1 LQAIIRVAISQS
13 PASYSEVLQP
23 ALKSWRVLSSGF
35 FFGINMENKG
45 YVLVWRKMLDSGLMQ
60 MPNTLTLFMYIL
72 VNATHKDIKSG
83 MVELKR
89 GQYISGRKKLAKEL
103 KQSEQNIRT
112 SLKKL
117 EELKILTIKTTNE
130 YSVYTIEKY
139 DYYQNPET
147 KSTKGLTNDQ
157 PTGNQRVTT
166 KQTQYTQNTHI
177 PIPDW
182 IDTDKFCDFYNHR
195 ISIKKPM
202 TDQAITNAFS
212 KLKKLKDEGY
222 NIYEI
227 MEESI
232 INGWSGLFEPK
243 RKPIEQKTS
252 YIPKGN
258 LI

>member
-1 LQAIIRVAISQS
+1 
-13 PASYSEVLQP
+13 
-23 ALKSWRVLSSGF
+23 
-35 FFGINMENKG
+35 MENKG

-83 MVELKR
+83 MIELKR

-139 DYYQNPET
+139 DYYQNPENKVT
-147 KSTKGLTNDQ
+147 KPLTNGQ
-157 PTGNQRVTT
+157 PTANQRLTT
-166 KQTQYTQNTHI
+166 KQTQYTQNTQI

-182 IDTDKFCDFYNHR
+182 IDADKFYDFYNHR

-202 TDQAITNAFS
+202 TDEALIMAFN
-212 KLKKLKDEGY
+212 KLKKIKDKGH
-222 NIYEI
+222 NINDVI
-227 MEESI
+227 DESI

-243 RKPIEQKTS
+243 GKPVEQKTS

>member
-1 LQAIIRVAISQS
+1 MQAIIRVAISQS

-117 EELKILTIKTTNE
+117 EELKILTIKTTSE

-139 DYYQNPET
+139 DYYQNPENKVT
-147 KSTKGLTNDQ
+147 KVLTNDQ
-157 PTGNQRVTT
+157 PTANQRLTT
-166 KQTQYTQNTHI
+166 KQTHNTQNTHNTFDLFWSEY
-177 PIPDW
+177 PNKSGKVQAKKAWDKHKPDL
-182 IDTDKFCDFYNHR
+182 DV
-195 ISIKKPM
+195 IKSALSWQKESDGWKRGFVPM
-202 TDQAITNAFS
+202 ASTYINNARWDDENPNGSFNDMFAGAI
-212 KLKKLKDEGY
+212 
-222 NIYEI
+222 
-227 MEESI
+227 
-232 INGWSGLFEPK
+232 
-243 RKPIEQKTS
+243 
-252 YIPKGN
+252 
-258 LI
+258 

>member
-1 LQAIIRVAISQS
+1 
-13 PASYSEVLQP
+13 
-23 ALKSWRVLSSGF
+23 
-35 FFGINMENKG
+35 MENKG

-83 MVELKR
+83 MIELKR
-89 GQYISGRKKLAKEL
+89 GQYISGRKKLSKEL

-139 DYYQNPET
+139 DYYQNPDNKVT
-147 KSTKGLTNDQ
+147 KPLTNGQ

-166 KQTQYTQNTHI
+166 KQTQYTQNTQI

-182 IDTDKFCDFYNHR
+182 LDADKFYDFYNHR
-195 ISIKKPM
+195 IAIKKPM
-202 TDQAITNAFS
+202 TDNAITMAFN
-212 KLKKLKDEGY
+212 KLKMLKDKGY
-222 NIYEI
+222 DIYQI
-227 MEESI
+227 IDESI
-232 INGWSGLFEPK
+232 INGWSGLFEPA
-243 RKPIEQKTS
+243 RKQPEVKS
-252 YIPKGN
+252 AWIPKGN
-258 LI
+258 QL

>member
-1 LQAIIRVAISQS
+1 
-13 PASYSEVLQP
+13 
-23 ALKSWRVLSSGF
+23 
-35 FFGINMENKG
+35 MENKG

-139 DYYQNPET
+139 DYYQNPDNKVT
-147 KSTKGLTNDQ
+147 KVLTNDQ
-157 PTGNQRVTT
+157 PTANQPLTT
-166 KQTQYTQNTHI
+166 KQTHNTQNTH
-177 PIPDW
+177 
-182 IDTDKFCDFYNHR
+182 KN
-195 ISIKKPM
+195 
-202 TDQAITNAFS
+202 
-212 KLKKLKDEGY
+212 
-222 NIYEI
+222 
-227 MEESI
+227 
-232 INGWSGLFEPK
+232 
-243 RKPIEQKTS
+243 KTS
-252 YIPKGN
+252 LPNDFSISERVKNWANEKGYVNLQKHFDSFILKAQSKGYAYIDWDAAFMTAIKDNWAKVPAERKN
-258 LI
+258 KVML